1 MIYAILIVEILIL
14 ICRLIRSYKLM
25 NNKKREY
32 NIDYWIAPVMYGKWS
47 YAYVFAHMLS
57 TFSIVVL
64 SLVIFYNTEI
74 DYEFA
79 NIMIFLFIIVTFF
92 IYIIEPTIIKAMEI
106 EVPLAVDKM
115 ENTEL
120 PPKKEMSVIV
130 KKITKIRF
138 VIIGCLVVSML
149 LFFIFN
155 EFVIVIN
162 DKNGYNNKSEEEAL
176 LMEDTTVFMDNQY
189 IYSYSDKT
197 SCLNVY
203 DINGKFVNSWIIPH
217 ISNGASMAYEYNG
230 IIYIQNRNYEVYA
243 YSNNE
248 YYGKMIDCYDEV
260 EVYDSNDNLLYKYDV
275 SDSQYVFFFECFD
288 HEKVYANVELSNN
301 VSKKMIISK
310 DNQEDFHYT
319 LNYFSKNIQQDN
331 NKIMVYNDKIIINND
346 IVVTDKY
353 NPFLNF
359 IVSKKY
365 PIILTCLFVLIIL
378 VTEIL
383 IRREIKKEENGIDK

>member
-1 MIYAILIVEILIL
+1 MIYAILIVEILIF
-14 ICRLIRSYKLM
+14 ICRLFRSYKLT

-32 NIDYWIAPVMYGKWS
+32 NIDYWIADMYGKWS
-47 YAYVFAHMLS
+47 YAAYAFAHMLS

-64 SLVIFYNTEI
+64 SLVIFENTEI
-74 DYEFA
+74 DYESA
-79 NIMIFLFIIVTFF
+79 NILIFLFIIVTFF

-120 PPKKEMSVIV
+120 PPKKEMSVRV
-130 KKITKIRF
+130 KKIKKIRF
-138 VIIGCLVVSML
+138 IIIGCLVVPML
-149 LFFIFN
+149 LFFIFD
-155 EFVIVIN
+155 EFVIVKN
-162 DKNGYNNKSEEEAL
+162 DKNGYNNKSEEEGL
-176 LMEDTTVFMDNQY
+176 LMEDTIVFMDNQY
-189 IYSYSDKT
+189 IYSYSDTT

-217 ISNGASMAYEYNG
+217 ISNGVSMAYEYNG
-230 IIYIQNRNYEVYA
+230 IIYIQNRNHEVYA

-248 YYGKMIDCYDEV
+248 YYGKMIGYYDGV

-275 SDSQYVFFFECFD
+275 SDSQYLFFFECFD
-288 HEKVYANVELSNN
+288 YEKVYVNVELSNN

-310 DNQEDFHYT
+310 DNQEDFHYN

-331 NKIMVYNDKIIINND
+331 NNVQVYKDKIIINND

-365 PIILTCLFVLIIL
+365 PIILTCLSVISIL

-383 IRREIKKEENGIDK
+383 IRREIKKEENGSDK